1 MASLMVGRR
10 AKRAFKAYHV
20 TIDGKPKCSVSSA
33 VFEIEGI
40 SRRTKDSC
48 GGSKVQCEKMV
59 EELRTLL
66 PHRTIEVV
74 EGQCPVYVKNQE
86 DMYDE

>member
-10 AKRAFKAYHV
+10 ARRAFKAFHV
-20 TIDGKPKCSVSSA
+20 TVDGKPKCSVSSL
-33 VFEIEGI
+33 VFEVEGI

-48 GGSKVQCEKMV
+48 GGSKAQCEKMV

-66 PHRTIEVV
+66 PHRTIEAV
-74 EGQCPVYVKNQE
+74 EGQCPEYVRSQE